1 MADATQRKI
10 IEPAQ
15 AVRHSFTLTDNETG
29 DSWELPTLHGS
40 IGPKVIDIRKLYGQS
55 GVFIGLPLIT
65 DEYSDDECQV
75 EDIWFSDLQDLPEAM
90 SLAQVIRMIRE
101 QLRCSQ
107 MRLQ

>member
-1 MADATQRKI
+1 MSKLKLQLVTVD
-10 IEPAQ
+10 
-15 AVRHSFTLTDNETG
+15 LDN
-29 DSWELPTLHGS
+29 
-40 IGPKVIDIRKLYGQS
+40 GQS

-65 DEYSDDECQV
+65 DEHSDDECQV

>member
-1 MADATQRKI
+1 MSKLKLQLVTVD
-10 IEPAQ
+10 
-15 AVRHSFTLTDNETG
+15 LDN
-29 DSWELPTLHGS
+29 
-40 IGPKVIDIRKLYGQS
+40 GQS